1 LPPTARWIGI
11 FGRRLE
17 LGGLGRRYNRR
28 TTTTPTSV
36 TAGLTQADPC
46 TGLTET
52 DVTKIAEAMTAAL
65 ADSTRTVYGH
75 AWRAGTQVRHLRD
88 QSHQRVCARRTVSMN
103 ARIAGRPCELGWSAI
118 SR

>member
-1 LPPTARWIGI
+1 LPTRGRCAVNTPLPPTARWIGI

-75 AWRAGTQVRHLRD
+75 ASRAGNASTPPERSEPSTGLR
-88 QSHQRVCARRTVSMN
+88 A
-103 ARIAGRPCELGWSAI
+103 
-118 SR
+118 